1 MPHQVL
7 EEIPVKADP
16 KAWVEV
22 HAKQDMEE
30 SRDYEGYLKAKERFP
45 KLSFDTYDKHSYLF
59 DDERIRAP
67 LPNREAVRKYF
78 DNHNWSVYKSICEG
92 SQSAHRKQRLHE
104 LLEEGS
110 VDESAKHLVIYYIG
124 NYLLSVSSDAAR
136 QAFSSVNLYEEAV
149 KPLLA
154 KYPGLVQKA
163 VVRLTAALVD
173 EISDELKGLDDDPYL
188 LSSFYSCECS
198 KLRGLIENPEFSRFL
213 PADQLEAA
221 RRTLEEATKVYND
234 DPDFY
239 DYLKAAYARL
249 DTLGQY

>member
-1 MPHQVL
+1 MS
-7 EEIPVKADP
+7 
-16 KAWVEV
+16 
-22 HAKQDMEE
+22 EE
-30 SRDYEGYLKAKERFP
+30 SRDREGYLKAKKRFP
-45 KLSFDTYDKHSYLF
+45 KLSFSAYYKNISLF
-59 DDERIRAP
+59 DDERITRS
-67 LPNREAVRKYF
+67 LLDRDAVKKYL
-78 DNHNWSVYKSICEG
+78 DDSKLAVYKSICKE
-92 SQSAHRKQRLHE
+92 SQRAHSKQSLHE
-104 LLEEGS
+104 LFERGP
-110 VDESAKHLVIYYIG
+110 VDESAKHLVIYYVG
-124 NYLLSVSSDAAR
+124 NYLLSISSDAAR

-154 KYPGLVQKA
+154 KYPELVQKA
-163 VVRLTAALVD
+163 AIQLAAALV
-173 EISDELKGLDDDPYL
+173 EKISDELKDKDEALL
-188 LSSFYSCECS
+188 LSGFYSRECT